1 MCAKAFAVVSLLF
14 VALGLA
20 SAQDAGQADNVLTAW
35 LDQANIHPPL
45 RVGRLTIFPISLSQT
60 NRLANVLTMEEALG
74 KKLLEVQELDDPQVP
89 QAVFINRSK
98 SQMIFLMAGEVII
111 GGRQNRTLISDALL
125 GPDSR
130 TTLSVYCVQRGRWEG
145 RKGFAESA
153 VAPLSVQEKSMA
165 RSGQSEVWSEVRRA
179 NERARSADASEDLA
193 SGLAKP
199 ENAKRLSAMR
209 KLVEPKLPEKCAG
222 IVVAR
227 DGRII
232 GADLFNSSELFD
244 SMRPR
249 VLNVYFGEHLD
260 EDVLPVKGAREAPTQ
275 EQVRTYLQ
283 ACYRA
288 SFSEGDR
295 SGVGRLYSIRG
306 AANGQLLAYSPARI
320 VPMREREDR
329 VAPLAAECMVH
340 ACLRPGLIP
349 VKPEPVPMP
358 RRERDR

>member
-1 MCAKAFAVVSLLF
+1 
-14 VALGLA
+14 
-20 SAQDAGQADNVLTAW
+20 
-35 LDQANIHPPL
+35 
-45 RVGRLTIFPISLSQT
+45 
-60 NRLANVLTMEEALG
+60 
-74 KKLLEVQELDDPQVP
+74 
-89 QAVFINRSK
+89 
-98 SQMIFLMAGEVII
+98 MIFLMAGEVII
-111 GGRQNRTLISDALL
+111 GGKQNRTLISDALL

-130 TTLSVYCVQRGRWEG
+130 TSLSVYCVQRGRWEG
-145 RKGFAESA
+145 KKGFAESA

-165 RSGQSEVWSEVRRA
+165 RSGQSEVWSEVRKA

-199 ENAKRLSAMR
+199 ENAKRLSEMR
-209 KLVEPKLPEKCAG
+209 KLVEPKLPAKCAG

-260 EDVLPVKGAREAPTQ
+260 EDVLPVKGPPNAEHGVWGPPPAREAPTQ

-288 SFSEGDR
+288 SFREGEK
-295 SGVGRLYSIRG
+295 SGVGRLYGIRG
-306 AANGQLLAYSPARI
+306 AANGQMLAYSPAQI
-320 VPMREREDR
+320 VPMKGREDR
-329 VAPLAAECMVH
+329 VAPRPAEYMVH
-340 ACLRPGLIP
+340 ACLRPGLLP
-349 VKPEPVPMP
+349 VKPEPSPMP